1 MKNLSFIVFVLL
13 INLSILGANING
25 TVKVE
30 DNDSLG
36 VFIYVEGQNK
46 YDISDSK
53 GRFNIS
59 ELQIGQQYTL
69 VLQKGLLQD
78 YKKTVKVTSEN
89 TIASIIIPSEK
100 STNKEKVIEKNS
112 E

>member
-36 VFIYVEGQNK
+36 VFIYVEGRNK
-46 YDISDSK
+46 
-53 GRFNIS
+53 
-59 ELQIGQQYTL
+59 
-69 VLQKGLLQD
+69 
-78 YKKTVKVTSEN
+78 
-89 TIASIIIPSEK
+89 
-100 STNKEKVIEKNS
+100 
-112 E
+112 